1 MLRETNLR
9 PITRGNLVVYPPS
22 RHRLPRR
29 GDSWKK
35 KNKKIISKQPHA
47 VRLEAS
53 WLEFAARVWEGR

>member
-35 KNKKIISKQPHA
+35 KIRK
-47 VRLEAS
+47 
-53 WLEFAARVWEGR
+53 